1 MKIQRFNCSG
11 RKDTNLM
18 KNLPNA
24 LGRLDVRFKV
34 GTAAPWALC
43 LCGALACWGQKPPL
57 TLGAASPF
65 VPVSPCPAGKSGS
78 LPLSGA
84 VCYNTTI
91 SNCSNHNFAGDPSA
105 IAPLGATIAVST
117 PVNWN
122 GSTIFMHNG
131 SDGRDYFNQGEPG
144 LSYAQDY
151 YNNGFQVV
159 QTIWVGQGWQNAP
172 GEPVQI
178 LKFEACRPATL
189 LNAVYENIHGG
200 PNAPGAMCAQ
210 GHSAGSAAMAYTL
223 AWYGSA
229 NYLADVVL
237 TSGPVYANV
246 EAGCQYPYAQAY
258 KNPIEVCPPAQY
270 GCVDGAEG
278 GWLDAV
284 QYQVA
289 NGDAAKA
296 VAGYTISG
304 ANCNNWSG
312 TGKSTTASQNQDWG
326 GMSVVSANAS
336 YSYPSTRLYAF
347 LCATS
352 STGQQNNSAAQG
364 QLFYQNFTS
373 TLHPL
378 DYDVYR
384 VDSCMGDEEI
394 WFGTVPGVNNESAFT
409 VSANDMIDGCVA
421 GTAAL
426 PR

>member
-1 MKIQRFNCSG
+1 MNNLLDTRVGLDG
-11 RKDTNLM
+11 RPM
-18 KNLPNA
+18 
-24 LGRLDVRFKV
+24 VRM
-34 GTAAPWALC
+34 AAPWALF
-43 LCGALACWGQKPPL
+43 LCGALTCWGQNAPL
-57 TLGAASPF
+57 SLGTASTF
-65 VPVSPCPAGKSGS
+65 VPVSPCPAGQSGS
-78 LPLSGA
+78 LPLSEA

-91 SNCSNHNFAGDPSA
+91 SNCSNHNFAGDPSV

-117 PVNWN
+117 PPNWN

-131 SDGRDYFNQGEPG
+131 SDGRDYFNQGESG

-159 QTIWVGQGWQNAP
+159 QMIWVGQGWQNAP
-172 GEPVQI
+172 GESVQV
-178 LKFEACRPATL
+178 LKYEACRPATL
-189 LNAVYENIHGG
+189 LNAVYQNIHGG
-200 PNAPGAMCAQ
+200 SSAPGAMCAQ
-210 GHSAGSAAMAYTL
+210 GHSAGSGAMAYAL
-223 AWYGSA
+223 AWYGA
-229 NYLADVVL
+229 AGFLADVVL

-246 EAGCQYPYAQAY
+246 EAGCQYPYAKAY
-258 KNPIEVCPPAQY
+258 KSPIEVCPSTQF

-284 QYQVA
+284 QYSA
-289 NGDAAKA
+289 TTGTAKG

-304 ANCNNWSG
+304 ANCNNWTG
-312 TGKSTTASQNQDWG
+312 TGQSTTATQNKDWG
-326 GMSVVSANAS
+326 GMSVVSAGAS
-336 YSYPSTRLYAF
+336 YSYPATRLYAF

-373 TLHPL
+373 ALHPL

-394 WFGTVPGVNNESAFT
+394 WFGTLPGVDNESAFT
-409 VSANDMIDGCVA
+409 VSAQDMINGCVSPP
-421 GTAAL
+421 L

>member
-1 MKIQRFNCSG
+1 MR
-11 RKDTNLM
+11 NLSIVSIVRIATV
-18 KNLPNA
+18 PA
-24 LGRLDVRFKV
+24 LF
-34 GTAAPWALC
+34 
-43 LCGALACWGQKPPL
+43 LCGVLSAWGQKAPL
-57 TLGAASPF
+57 SLGTASPF
-65 VPVSPCPAGKSGS
+65 ELVSPCPAGKSGS

-91 SNCSNHNFAGDPSA
+91 SNCSNHDFSGDPSV

-131 SDGRDYFNQGEPG
+131 SDGRDYFNQGENG

-151 YNNGFQVV
+151 FNNGFQVV
-159 QTIWVGQGWQNAP
+159 QPIWVGQGWQNAP

-189 LNAVYENIHGG
+189 MNAVYQNIHGG
-200 PNAPGAMCAQ
+200 SKAPGAMCAQ
-210 GHSAGSAAMAYTL
+210 GHSAGSAAMAYSL
-223 AWYGSA
+223 AWYGA
-229 NYLADVVL
+229 AGYLADVVL

-246 EAGCQYPYAQAY
+246 EAGCQYPYAKAF
-258 KNPIEVCPPAQY
+258 KSPIEVCPPTQY

-278 GWLDAV
+278 GWLDAA
-284 QYQVA
+284 QYVA
-289 NGDAAKA
+289 SADGDAAKA
-296 VAGYTISG
+296 VAGYTLSG

-312 TGKSTTASQNQDWG
+312 TGQATTATQNQDWG
-326 GMSVVSANAS
+326 GMSVVSSGAS
-336 YSYPSTRLYAF
+336 YTYPATRLYAF

-373 TLHPL
+373 ALHPL

-384 VDSCMGDEEI
+384 VDSCMGDEMI
-394 WFGTVPGVNNESAFT
+394 WFGTLPGVDNESAFT
-409 VSANDMIDGCVA
+409 VSAQDMIDGCVSP
-421 GTAAL
+421 AL